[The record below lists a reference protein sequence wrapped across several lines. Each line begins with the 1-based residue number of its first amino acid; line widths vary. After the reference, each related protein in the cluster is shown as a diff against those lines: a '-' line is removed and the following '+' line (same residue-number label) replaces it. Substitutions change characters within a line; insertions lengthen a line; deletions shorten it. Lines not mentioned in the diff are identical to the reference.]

1 MNNENVDE
9 SERMFA
15 VGKVILLQSLSSDK
29 PFSIPECVLSR
40 DFNAMV
46 ALMTESVQKEI
57 PIKQS
62 KEKKHS
68 TVC

>member
-15 VGKVILLQSLSSDK
+15 VGKVILLQSLSSDN

-62 KEKKHS
+62 KEKHS